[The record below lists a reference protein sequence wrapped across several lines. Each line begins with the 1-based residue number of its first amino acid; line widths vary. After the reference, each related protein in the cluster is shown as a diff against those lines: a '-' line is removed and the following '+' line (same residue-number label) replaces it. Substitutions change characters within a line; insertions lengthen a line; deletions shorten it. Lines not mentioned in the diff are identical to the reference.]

1 MINNV
6 ITQDFTY
13 TRWQFA

>member
-13 TRWQFA
+13 TRWRLA

>member
-13 TRWQFA
+13 TGWRFA